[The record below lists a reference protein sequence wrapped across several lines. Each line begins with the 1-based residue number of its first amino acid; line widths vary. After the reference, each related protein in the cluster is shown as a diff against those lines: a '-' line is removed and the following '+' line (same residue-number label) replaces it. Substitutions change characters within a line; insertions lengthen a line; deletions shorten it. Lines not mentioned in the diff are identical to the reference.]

1 LTTTR
6 SIEGLVAGM
15 PDVHS
20 PELAETIR
28 MRWNSLT
35 KPRGSLGILEQSIVK
50 LGCIQ
55 NRAMPLLDRRAIFV
69 FCGDHGVT
77 CEGVSLYPSVVTRE
91 MVHNFLR
98 GGAAINVL
106 ARRIGLVTRIVDAG
120 VTGPRIA
127 GAIDCRIA
135 DGTKNFA
142 CVPAMSRAEAT
153 AAIDRGI
160 ELATEAAR
168 EFHIAALGEMGIGNT
183 TAASALLCAFTGA
196 TPEEAVGRGAGLND
210 TGLKKKC
217 EVVAA
222 ALTLHAVDP
231 RDPLSVVAAFGGFEI
246 AMMAG
251 FLLGAA
257 HERLPV
263 VVDGFIGGA
272 ALLVA
277 RAFYAPIGD
286 HVFWGHKSAEWGHT
300 RLIREAGGAP
310 LLDLAMCLGEGTG
323 AALAISILIAA
334 LDLYRDMATFAEA
347 SVSDKPE
354 TQEA

>member
-1 LTTTR
+1 MIR
-6 SIEGLVAGM
+6 SIEALIAGM

-20 PELAETIR
+20 REIAEAIGV
-28 MRWNSLT
+28 RWDSLT
-35 KPRGSLGILEQSIVK
+35 KPRGSLGILEHSIVK

-55 NRAMPLLDRRAIFV
+55 NRIMPSLDRRAIFV

-77 CEGVSLYPSVVTRE
+77 CEGVSPYPSVVTRE
-91 MVHNFLR
+91 MVKNFLR

-106 ARRIGLVTRIVDAG
+106 ARRIGAVTRIVDAG
-120 VTGPRIA
+120 VAGPRID
-127 GAIDCRIA
+127 GTIDRRIA

-142 CVPAMSRAEAT
+142 CMPAMSRDEAT
-153 AAIDRGI
+153 AAICRGI
-160 ELATEAAR
+160 ELSTEAAR
-168 EFHIAALGEMGIGNT
+168 EFDIAALGEMGIGNT

-196 TPEEAVGRGAGLND
+196 TPEQAVGRGAGLD
-210 TGLKKKC
+210 DAGLQKKC

-222 ALTLHAVDP
+222 ALAMHAVDP

-263 VVDGFIGGA
+263 IVDGFIGGA

-277 RAFYAPIGD
+277 RGFYEPIGG
-286 HVFWGHKSAEWGHT
+286 HVFWGHKSAEAGHA

-310 LLDLAMCLGEGTG
+310 LLDLEMRLGEGTG
-323 AALAISILIAA
+323 AALAMSLLMAA
-334 LDLYRDMATFAEA
+334 LDLYREMATFAEA
-347 SVSDKPE
+347 SVSDKAK

>member
-1 LTTTR
+1 
-6 SIEGLVAGM
+6 M
-15 PDVHS
+15 PDVRS
-20 PELAETIR
+20 PEVAESIR
-28 MRWNSLT
+28 VRWDSLT

-55 NRAMPLLDRRAIFV
+55 NRAMPSLDRRVIFV

-77 CEGVSLYPSVVTRE
+77 REGVSPYPSVVTRE
-91 MVHNFLR
+91 MIHNFLR

-106 ARRIGLVTRIVDAG
+106 GRRIGAVTRIVDAG
-120 VTGPRIA
+120 VVGPRID
-127 GAIDCRIA
+127 GVIDCRIA

-142 CVPAMSRAEAT
+142 CVPAMSREEAT
-153 AAIDRGI
+153 TAICRGI
-160 ELATEAAR
+160 KVSTEAAR
-168 EFHIAALGEMGIGNT
+168 DFDIAALGEMGIGNT
-183 TAASALLCAFTGA
+183 TAASALFCALAAT

-210 TGLKKKC
+210 AGLQKKR

-222 ALTLHAVDP
+222 ALGLHTVDP

-257 HERLPV
+257 HERLSV
-263 VVDGFIGGA
+263 IVDGFIGGA

-277 RAFYAPIGD
+277 RAFYPAIGG
-286 HVFWGHKSAEWGHT
+286 HVFWGHKSAESGHA

-310 LLDLAMCLGEGTG
+310 LLDLGMRLGEGTG
-323 AALAISILIAA
+323 AALAIGILIAA
-334 LDLYRDMATFAEA
+334 LDLYREMATFAEA
-347 SVSDKPE
+347 SVSDTIEKEE
-354 TQEA
+354 T